1 MHKISYL
8 NQIYSI
14 QKEETRSTLSRKRTP
29 DQLYPER
36 GNQINS
42 IQKDETL
49 LRHILLSINGVFLC
63 EAGNRRSAWDD

>member
-14 QKEETRSTLSRKRTP
+14 QKEETRSTLSRKRKP

-36 GNQINS
+36 GHQINS
-42 IQKDETL
+42 IQKEET
-49 LRHILLSINGVFLC
+49 RSTLSRKRKPDQLYP
-63 EAGNRRSAWDD
+63 ER